1 MKKTIKSFL
10 AIAVAAFAFTAC
22 SDVPA
27 PYQMPGTGGNGGG
40 NTDPEGTYVSETFET
55 SFGSFTNV
63 TVSGNPWVID
73 FKTAKAT
80 GYDGSATTAS
90 EAYLVSS
97 PIDLSASNGAYL
109 EFEYI
114 LRYVRAGQTENK
126 VLVTANYT
134 GNPTTTTW
142 TDITGT
148 LTEGSN
154 WTTFS
159 KYQSNLPAA
168 MIGQSAV
175 VIAMYYS
182 CTTSS
187 STIEIKNLKVIEG
200 SVSGGGDDP
209 TPSGEYGT
217 AENPIN
223 VAKALEVIN
232 GLEDGKSI
240 SEDAYVKGTV
250 VSVDFYDSNHKSITY
265 YIADDANA
273 TTKLQVYSGKGLNGA
288 DFAAKE
294 DLSVGAIVVVK
305 GKLKKYVKNGTTTP
319 EIDQGSSIVSITNNG
334 GTPTPSGDEGSIDA
348 PKTVAEVL
356 SVINGMEEGATTS
369 VNYFVKGKVA
379 KVSTAAEDIGPSST
393 SGKKYKDIN
402 YYISADGSE
411 TNTIY
416 VYRGKNLNNT
426 DFTSADQLKVGD
438 EVIVYGKLQKYKN
451 NTTGDIVPEIASGNY
466 LVKTDNPNASSGG
479 GESGGGTSGGGEG
492 LGTLTGNVLTLDC
505 AGLGLANN
513 PTTITLVDGTT
524 LTLTQNDGK
533 NAPAYNSGFGEI
545 RLYARNSFS
554 LSSSKSISSV
564 KLYCTANQGTPCVGN
579 NGEVTAS
586 SGNLNINSESMI
598 IEATSVGATSFT
610 LTNGFAE
617 KNSGG
622 VQIRFNKMEITY

>member
-1 MKKTIKSFL
+1 MKKTIKSLL

-27 PYQMPGTGGNGGG
+27 PYQMPGTGGNTGGSS
-40 NTDPEGTYVSETFET
+40 DPEGTYLSESFET
-55 SFGSFTNV
+55 SFGSFTNYTV
-63 TVSGNPWVID
+63 TGTPWVID

-97 PIDLSASNGAYL
+97 PINLSASNGAYL
-109 EFEYI
+109 EFDYI

-175 VIAMYYS
+175 VIALYYS

-200 SVSGGGDDP
+200 SVSGGDDP
-209 TPSGEYGT
+209 APSGNYGT
-217 AENPIN
+217 AENPIT

-250 VSVDFYDSNHKSITY
+250 VSVDNYNATYKSITY

-273 TTKLQVYSGKGLNGA
+273 TAKLQVYSGKGLNGA

-294 DLSVGAIVVVK
+294 DLSVGAVVVVK

-319 EIDQGSSIVSITNNG
+319 EIDQSSSIVSITNNG

-348 PKTVAEVL
+348 PKTVAEAL
-356 SVINGMEEGATTS
+356 SVINGLEEGATTS

-379 KVSTAAEDIGPSST
+379 KVSTAAGDIGPNSS
-393 SGKKYKDIN
+393 SGKNYKDIN

-466 LVKTDNPNASSGG
+466 LVKTDNTNASSGG
-479 GESGGGTSGGGEG
+479 GESGGGGTSGGGEVSG
-492 LGTLTGNVLTLDC
+492 NTITATFADFGFTNAQELTTVTLT
-505 AGLGLANN
+505 
-513 PTTITLVDGTT
+513 DGTT
-524 LTLTQNDGK
+524 LTFDAGGGTTPKYYNAGTNVRMYAK
-533 NAPAYNSGFGEI
+533 NTMTINAGSKKISAIEIACDTYNGTLCNASGDVNCEGTKMTAEE
-545 RLYARNSFS
+545 SS
-554 LSSSKSISSV
+554 LKASGLNKSSV
-564 KLYCTANQGTPCVGN
+564 TVANVSTQTSTP
-579 NGEVTAS
+579 S
-586 SGNLNINSESMI
+586 
-598 IEATSVGATSFT
+598 
-610 LTNGFAE
+610 
-617 KNSGG
+617 
-622 VQIRFNKMEITY
+622 QIRMVKLIITYAN